1 MSRFLRDRHYKIIIV
16 GVLYY
21 GIVDM
26 EHNKVPR
33 SLRECIQSFLN
44 ETGISYTQEDV
55 EIIEIA
61 YKQKYGKC
69 F

>member
-1 MSRFLRDRHYKIIIV
+1 MSRFLRDRHYRLIIV
-16 GVLYY
+16 GILYY

-55 EIIEIA
+55 ENIEIT
-61 YKQKYGKC
+61 YKQKYGK
-69 F
+69 